1 MSAYLVR
8 EVEAA
13 ATIIVRLRTEVAA
26 VHGTGRLEALT
37 LRADTTG
44 ATETLPAG
52 ALFILIGAEPH
63 TDWLAGT
70 LERDDR
76 GFVLTGRDLL
86 RDGRSPPPGLAAG
99 PATAAARGQLPG
111 VFAASDVRRGSVK
124 RVASAV
130 GEGATAVQL
139 VHQYLSEPAP
149 VVG

>member
-1 MSAYLVR
+1 MADGMSAYLVR

-76 GFVLTGRDLL
+76 G
-86 RDGRSPPPGLAAG
+86 S
-99 PATAAARGQLPG
+99 
-111 VFAASDVRRGSVK
+111 S
-124 RVASAV
+124 
-130 GEGATAVQL
+130 
-139 VHQYLSEPAP
+139 
-149 VVG
+149 